1 MWAKLAFKLF
11 RQELKR
17 GELNIILLAIA
28 LAVMTVMT
36 LSSITDRIGLSI
48 NQKSSEFIAAD
59 RGLQSNHKL
68 PEEFLTKANDD
79 GLRTATWYGFDSML
93 FAKDEMQIAY
103 IKATDEGYPLK
114 GQLKLKD
121 SFDGE
126 EYVTEA
132 HPQPG
137 NIWLSDTVF
146 YSLNIEVGDQVEI
159 GEATFVAEKIL
170 AEEPDAP
177 FAIFSSSRRVL
188 MNIADVAKT
197 QVIQPGSRVSYRYL
211 YAGTEQQ
218 LSDYYAWL
226 KPQLLEN
233 QRWYGVKDRQGPV
246 SDSVNRAERF
256 LLLAGLLGIMLAAV
270 AIAVSARRYCERQ
283 YDPVAMMKTLGGSRT
298 TIRNIYITHLLLV
311 TLFSVAIGLLLG
323 FILQVVAID
332 LLSGKM
338 GKALPAASFW
348 PMGLATFTGII
359 CAVMFSLKPLMD
371 LFDIPPMRVLRRNL
385 GDSLKVSK
393 LHVLLATLTVF
404 ALMCLFSRSFV
415 IAGIMFVS
423 CALLA
428 AMLFGLS
435 RLLFTSSRK
444 LGLKPSNS
452 WSLAIASLQ
461 KRANANAL
469 QVISFALAIKLILFL
484 VVLKN
489 DLIADW
495 QSQLPENAPNGFLV
509 NISEY
514 ERTDIANFLAE
525 NNIQQTDFY
534 AVVRGRVNSINGE
547 LVARSVSAEENEKR
561 DEEARS
567 GVGRELNLTWRDTLP
582 NHNTIVKGEWLNLDE
597 NELSMEQS
605 MAERLGVD
613 IGDELEFL
621 IGSQRFTAKI
631 TSLREVNWSTM
642 QPNFFIILSPKVLS
656 QFPATYI
663 SALSTPAESKRAL
676 QQLVRNHPSVSIIDV
691 DSMIK
696 QVRSTIDQVAT
707 AISFVLVIVV
717 ICGALVLVS
726 QVQASLHDRM
736 QEVVILRTLGA
747 KAKLIKNAVLYEF
760 VLLGLF
766 AGIAAAL
773 FSDVALLIVQ
783 YRMFEQFGNLHPA
796 MWVYGPVV
804 GALFVALLGYGLVAK
819 TLRKNTQGLVRAL

>member
-68 PEEFLTKANDD
+68 PKEFLTKAIDD

-126 EYVTEA
+126 EYVTDA
-132 HPQPG
+132 HPKPG

-146 YSLNIEVGDQVEI
+146 YSLNIEVGDEVEI
-159 GEATFVAEKIL
+159 GEAIFVAEKIL

-188 MNIADVAKT
+188 MNIADVEKT
-197 QVIQPGSRVSYRYL
+197 KVIQPGSRVSYRYL

-218 LSDYYAWL
+218 LDDYYAWL

-283 YDPVAMMKTLGGSRT
+283 YDPVAMMKTLGGSRV
-298 TIRNIYITHLLLV
+298 TIRNIYIIHLLLV
-311 TLFSVAIGLLLG
+311 TLFSVAIGLLFG
-323 FILQVVAID
+323 FVLQVVAID
-332 LLSGKM
+332 LLSEKM

-348 PMGLATFTGII
+348 PMALATFTGVI

-393 LHVLLATLTVF
+393 LHLLLATLTVF
-404 ALMCLFSRSFV
+404 ALMCLFSRSIV

-444 LGLKPSNS
+444 LGLKPGNS

-461 KRANANAL
+461 KRANANAV

-484 VVLKN
+484 VVMKN

-514 ERTDIANFLAE
+514 ERSDIANFLAE

-582 NHNTIVKGEWLNLDE
+582 NHNTIVKGEWLNPEE
-597 NELSMEQS
+597 NELSMEES

-621 IGSQRFTAKI
+621 IGSQRFSAKI

-663 SALSTPAESKRAL
+663 SAVSTPTESKRAL

-747 KAKLIKNAVLYEF
+747 KATLIKNAVLYEF

-766 AGIAAAL
+766 AGVAAAL

-783 YRMFEQFGNLHPA
+783 YRMFEQLGNLHPA

-804 GALFVALLGYGLVAK
+804 GAIFVALLGYGLVAK